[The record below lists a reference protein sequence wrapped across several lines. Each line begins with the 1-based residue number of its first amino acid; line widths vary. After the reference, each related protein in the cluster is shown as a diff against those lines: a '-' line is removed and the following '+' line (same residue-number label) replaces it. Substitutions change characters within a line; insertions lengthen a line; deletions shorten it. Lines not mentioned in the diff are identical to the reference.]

1 MNLYQD
7 SIPNSDLTH
16 RMCSK
21 GVSHCYKEHYVPAI
35 LPTAISLA
43 IKILDLNASAA
54 ISLRGRKSLGLN
66 RRRTVPLG
74 TRRNNPGTC

>member
-1 MNLYQD
+1 MTDTQNVLKR
-7 SIPNSDLTH
+7 SEPLLERTL
-16 RMCSK
+16 CP
-21 GVSHCYKEHYVPAI
+21 CI
-35 LPTAISLA
+35 LPTAVSLA

-54 ISLRGRKSLGLN
+54 VSLRGRKSLGLN